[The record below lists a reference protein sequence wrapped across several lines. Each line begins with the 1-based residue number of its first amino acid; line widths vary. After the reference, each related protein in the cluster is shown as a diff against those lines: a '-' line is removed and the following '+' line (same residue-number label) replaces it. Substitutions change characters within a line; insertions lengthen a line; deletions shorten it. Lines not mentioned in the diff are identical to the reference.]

1 MPNLNN
7 GDGNYGECPDENFSK
22 NKHGL
27 YRWNRRITPPSLH
40 EHPAEE
46 DRSPLPERIAI
57 SLYKLEV
64 VSKLRHNL
72 FL

>member
-27 YRWNRRITPPSLH
+27 YRWNRRITPPHSMNTQRKRIDLH
-40 EHPAEE
+40 FPNE
-46 DRSPLPERIAI
+46 
-57 SLYKLEV
+57 
-64 VSKLRHNL
+64 
-72 FL
+72 